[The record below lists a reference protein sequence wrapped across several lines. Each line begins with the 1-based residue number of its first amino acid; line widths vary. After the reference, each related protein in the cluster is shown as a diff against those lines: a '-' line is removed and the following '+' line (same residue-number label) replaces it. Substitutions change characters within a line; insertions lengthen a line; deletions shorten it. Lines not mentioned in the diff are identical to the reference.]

1 MQNSDKQEFKDT
13 LLAIFELYTN
23 PPPSIRTIAMY
34 YEALRHVD
42 IADVKEAL
50 SVHVRDTDE
59 GKYLPKPSDVLR
71 GMQGNKATLAES
83 AWTKVDKAVRT
94 VGPYESVCFDD
105 PLINSTLSDMGSWPR
120 LANTSG
126 EEYPFKH
133 NEFVKRYS
141 GMLTNPP
148 ESHPKRL
155 IGLTENNN
163 VSEGFEP
170 PQPKLIG
177 DKLKAIAV
185 YQRGDNSGRIGISTL
200 PSNISD
206 VIKQIGPKN

>member
-1 MQNSDKQEFKDT
+1 MQNSDKQDFKT
-13 LLAIFELYTN
+13 VLLATFELYGK
-23 PPPSIRTIAMY
+23 PPPSMQTLAMY
-34 YEALRHVD
+34 YEALSHVD
-42 IADVKEAL
+42 IGDVKAAI

-59 GKYLPKPSDVLR
+59 GKFLPKPSDILR

-105 PLINSTLSDMGSWPR
+105 PLINSVLSDMGSWPN
-120 LANTSG
+120 LVNTSG

-141 GMLTNPP
+141 GMITNPP
-148 ESHPKRL
+148 DSHPKRL

-163 VSEGFEP
+163 VSEGFKAP
-170 PQPKLIG
+170 PPKLIG
-177 DKLKAIAV
+177 DKSKAIAV
-185 YQRGDNSGRIGISTL
+185 YQAGDNSNRIGISTL
-200 PSNISD
+200 PNNLSD
-206 VIKQIGPKN
+206 IIKQIGE